1 MVIAHAAVAAESGSD
16 VIVLIDDRDGRERA
30 SKESNRLRR
39 LRERGN
45 AVGSIGLIGTLTVLE
60 RAAGG
65 QFLPDK
71 AALRSLYDKLRR
83 LDDGL
88 PRLEST

>member
-1 MVIAHAAVAAESGSD
+1 M
-16 VIVLIDDRDGRERA
+16 
-30 SKESNRLRR
+30 
-39 LRERGN
+39 
-45 AVGSIGLIGTLTVLE
+45 GSIGLIGTLTVLE

-65 QFLPDK
+65 QSLPDK

-88 PRLEST
+88 PRLESTELLTLPCWQGALRDTWLPAG